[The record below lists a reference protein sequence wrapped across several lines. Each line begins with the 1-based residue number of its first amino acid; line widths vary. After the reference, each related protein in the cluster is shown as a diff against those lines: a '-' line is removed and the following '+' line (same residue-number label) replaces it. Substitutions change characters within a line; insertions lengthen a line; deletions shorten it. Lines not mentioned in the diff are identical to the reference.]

1 MLNCSH
7 LLDISYIMWYYSS
20 VISCYYTKVNYKKKG
35 ADKVKRYDLLTP
47 EGTRD
52 LLFDECVAKRI
63 IEDRIRKLFTDYGYS
78 EVVTPGLE
86 FYDVFNGK
94 VRYFPQE
101 TMYKLVDGK
110 NRMMVLRPD
119 STMPI
124 ARLVATRLR
133 EEPLPLKLFYNQS
146 IFMVNP
152 KNSGRDD
159 EFSQSG
165 IEILGGSSRAADFEA
180 LVLAAQTLSACD
192 DDNSDGFILE
202 IGESGI
208 FRLLIAELNV
218 DEDESE
224 KIQALIETKNYPAL
238 NDALADYSGAAADA
252 LRALPTLFGNEEV
265 FAQAERYM
273 ITSELKEKLNSLHEI
288 YSALSSAG
296 ISEVK
301 VDLGLVHKKN
311 YYTGIIFRGYVEG
324 YGLPVLSGG
333 RYDTLIGDFGR
344 SVPAVGFA
352 VNVEAAAK
360 VLLKNSDTELR
371 CPPDVLVYAESGA
384 EVDGLRHC
392 AELIRQGSTVY
403 NSVFDSFEAAESY
416 AKSRGISRIVTVA
429 CGGAVTSKEI

>member
-1 MLNCSH
+1 MQ
-7 LLDISYIMWYYSS
+7 YKR
-20 VISCYYTKVNYKKKG
+20 KVE
-35 ADKVKRYDLLTP
+35 KVKRYDLLTP

-52 LLFDECVAKRI
+52 LLFDECIAKRI
-63 IEDRIRKLFTDYGYS
+63 IEERIRKIFTDYGYS

-159 EFSQSG
+159 EFAQSG
-165 IEILGGSSRAADFEA
+165 IEILGGNRKAADYEA
-180 LVLAAQTLSACD
+180 LVIAVQALSACD
-192 DDNSDGFILE
+192 DNGSDSFRLE
-202 IGESGI
+202 IGESSI
-208 FRLLIAELNV
+208 FRLLIAQLDVDDEKSEL
-218 DEDESE
+218 
-224 KIQALIETKNYPAL
+224 IQSLIETKNYPAL
-238 NDALADYSGAAADA
+238 NDALSSFDGAAADA
-252 LRALPTLFGNEEV
+252 LRALPTLFGGAEV
-265 FAQAERYM
+265 FEQAEKYM
-273 ITSELKEKLNSLHEI
+273 NTAELKEKLSSLREI
-288 YSALSSAG
+288 YDGLKAAG
-296 ISEVK
+296 IDEIK
-301 VDLGLVHKKN
+301 VDLGLVHKRN

-360 VLLKNSDTELR
+360 VMLKNSDTSLTVA
-371 CPPDVLVYAESGA
+371 PDVLVYAESGA

-392 AELIRQGSTVY
+392 AELIKQGSTVL
-403 NSVFDSFEAAESY
+403 NSVFDTREAAASY
-416 AKSRGISRIVTVA
+416 AKSKGIRRMDIVTA
-429 CGGAVTSKEI
+429 GGAVTVKEI

>member
-1 MLNCSH
+1 M
-7 LLDISYIMWYYSS
+7 
-20 VISCYYTKVNYKKKG
+20 
-35 ADKVKRYDLLTP
+35 KRYDLLTP
-47 EGTRD
+47 EGTSD
-52 LLFDECVAKRI
+52 LLFDECIAKRI
-63 IEDRIRKLFTDYGYS
+63 IEERVRKIFTDYGYS

-101 TMYKLVDGK
+101 SMYKLVDGK

-159 EFSQSG
+159 EFAQSG
-165 IEILGGSSRAADFEA
+165 IEILGGNSRAADREA
-180 LVLAAQTLSACD
+180 LVIAVQALSACD
-192 DDNSDGFILE
+192 DGNDSFRLE

-208 FRLLIAELNV
+208 FRLLVEALGV
-218 DEDESE
+218 DEDESDR
-224 KIQALIETKNYPAL
+224 IQSLIDTKNYPAL
-238 NDALADYSGAAADA
+238 NDVLSCYNGAAAEA
-252 LRALPTLFGNEEV
+252 MRALPTLFGGAEV
-265 FAQAERYM
+265 FDRAEQYM
-273 ITSELKEKLNSLHEI
+273 ITPQLKEKLASLREL
-288 YSALSSAG
+288 YEGLRAAG
-296 ISEVK
+296 IDEVK

-360 VLLKNSDTELR
+360 VMLNKNSDTQLSVA
-371 CPPDVLVYAESGA
+371 PDVLVYADCGA
-384 EVDGLRHC
+384 EISGLRHC
-392 AELIRQGSTVY
+392 TELINQGKTVY
-403 NSVFDSFEAAESY
+403 NSVFDSKSAAVSY
-416 AKSRGISRIVTVA
+416 AKSKGIKRVDTVSA
-429 CGGAVTSKEI
+429 DGSVTSEEV